1 MTVDRELLDILETF
15 VASGWDELA
24 VPARRFLEGK
34 VPAAALRE
42 VILCAQAAC
51 GTCGCALD
59 ALYPR
64 YGYPNDML
72 LRLAEQGARLA
83 QPTVRP
89 VYADEI
95 SGLRISRVI
104 APISGILLRGA
115 LRRIQ
120 R

>member
-51 GTCGCALD
+51 GTCGCTLD

-64 YGYPNDML
+64 ALML
-72 LRLAEQGARLA
+72 LEGFGQLCDKTG
-83 QPTVRP
+83 T
-89 VYADEI
+89 
-95 SGLRISRVI
+95 
-104 APISGILLRGA
+104 
-115 LRRIQ
+115 
-120 R
+120 

>member
-15 VASGWDELA
+15 AASGWDELA

-64 YGYPNDML
+64 ALML
-72 LRLAEQGARLA
+72 LEGFGHLCDKTG
-83 QPTVRP
+83 T
-89 VYADEI
+89 
-95 SGLRISRVI
+95 
-104 APISGILLRGA
+104 
-115 LRRIQ
+115 
-120 R
+120 

>member
-15 VASGWDELA
+15 AASDWDELA

-64 YGYPNDML
+64 ALVL
-72 LRLAEQGARLA
+72 LEGFGHLCDKTG
-83 QPTVRP
+83 T
-89 VYADEI
+89 
-95 SGLRISRVI
+95 
-104 APISGILLRGA
+104 
-115 LRRIQ
+115 
-120 R
+120 